1 MTADIFN
8 LAMLEV
14 LRETQIW
21 TRASFEAVNDIVA
34 GMEGRRWST

>member
-14 LRETQIW
+14 LRETQAW
-21 TRASFEAVNDIVA
+21 CPESLDAVADIVA
-34 GMEGRRWST
+34 GMEGRRWS